1 MIIDQA
7 GKLRSR
13 EIDQK
18 HFEDLLSRAII
29 EHGLSFSFVEYKWIR
44 ELFLYLYPGLRI
56 PSRNTAVSNLWRIH
70 DEEKVKVKN
79 AMRKA
84 NSRICLTSDCWTCI
98 TQEGYICVTAH
109 FVDSNWKLNSKIL
122 AFSKLDPP
130 HGGHEMAKKIFEILL
145 DWGIDRK
152 VFSITLDNASANDT
166 MVNFMK
172 TQFNLQNSLICNGSY
187 FHVRCSAHI
196 LNLIVQEG
204 LGVASG
210 ALKKIRE
217 SIKYVRG
224 SEARKIAFKE
234 CVLQVRGI
242 DTKVGLRMDVPTR
255 WNSTYVMLD
264 SAIKYKRAF
273 GCLAIR
279 DRNYVHCPSDDEWN
293 RAARMCEFLKP
304 FFVMT
309 NLISGSTYPTSNRY
323 FMQVW
328 KIEKLLREFVM
339 CEDLVIKEMAS
350 KMMTK
355 FSKYWHDY
363 CEILAIGAILDPR
376 MKFGAIQFAY
386 RKIEP
391 STSEEKISALR
402 KKIYELFE
410 EYEKVKSN
418 ESNASTSNVSLLP
431 PQPISYT
438 DDEQVLDT
446 FDEYVDYLS
455 QNVTTNGK
463 SELDLY
469 LEEGN
474 LDPKCHEK
482 LDVLAYWRDRHDRY
496 PNLSRMACDVLS
508 IPITT
513 VASESAFSLGIY
525 KLNFNKNKYTHK

>member
-1 MIIDQA
+1 MCLQFLLIYKFATAYIFYIGSRRIDVNVA
-7 GKLRSR
+7 TLNSN
-13 EIDQK
+13 
-18 HFEDLLSRAII
+18 
-29 EHGLSFSFVEYKWIR
+29 
-44 ELFLYLYPGLRI
+44 FLVV
-56 PSRNTAVSNLWRIH
+56 NTVVSNLWGIH

-79 AMRKA
+79 AMHKA
-84 NSRICLTSDCWTCI
+84 NSRTCLTSDCWTCI

-145 DWGIDRK
+145 DCGIDRK

-172 TQFNLQNSLICNGSY
+172 AQFNLQNSLICNGSY
-187 FHVRCSAHI
+187 FHVRCSALI
-196 LNLIVQEG
+196 PNLIVQEG

-210 ALKKIRE
+210 ALKTIRE

-224 SEARKIAFKE
+224 SKARKIAFKE

-293 RAARMCEFLKP
+293 RAARMCEFLK
-304 FFVMT
+304 
-309 NLISGSTYPTSNRY
+309 
-323 FMQVW
+323 
-328 KIEKLLREFVM
+328 
-339 CEDLVIKEMAS
+339 
-350 KMMTK
+350 
-355 FSKYWHDY
+355 
-363 CEILAIGAILDPR
+363 
-376 MKFGAIQFAY
+376 
-386 RKIEP
+386 
-391 STSEEKISALR
+391 
-402 KKIYELFE
+402 
-410 EYEKVKSN
+410 
-418 ESNASTSNVSLLP
+418 
-431 PQPISYT
+431 
-438 DDEQVLDT
+438 
-446 FDEYVDYLS
+446 EYVDYLS
-455 QNVTTNGK
+455 QNATANGK

-474 LDPKCHEK
+474 LDPKFHEK

-513 VASESAFSLGIY
+513 VASESAFSLGSRVLTKYRSTILPENVELLILTQNWLHGFEELGNFYNENFLIY
-525 KLNFNKNKYTHK
+525 FYNNSS